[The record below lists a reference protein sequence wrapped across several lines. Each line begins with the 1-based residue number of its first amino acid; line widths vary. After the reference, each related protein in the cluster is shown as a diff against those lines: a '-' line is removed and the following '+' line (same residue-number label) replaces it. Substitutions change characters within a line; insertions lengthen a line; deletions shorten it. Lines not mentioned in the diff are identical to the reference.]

1 MKKEASAP
9 TSGAQRA
16 PKTTGA
22 VPTGAMRHVAR
33 SPSTAHRT
41 IKTATKNPERVRARR
56 ETLINAAIEV
66 FCKKGFHQ
74 ATVRDIGEVAGMT
87 QGTIY
92 NYVSSK
98 DDILYLAL
106 DRIVEEYHDQ
116 VALAMKSSADPIQ
129 RVRSAVRAVSEVMY
143 RRKLEI
149 KLIYQDSHLLDKQSR
164 RILLAR
170 VEGFIQLFE
179 KILEDANRALG
190 IRIQQPHV
198 MANILTFLPVMLS
211 LRDWSL
217 KNEGTAQER
226 IEAIADFV
234 IRGLG
239 YPPLERS

>member
-1 MKKEASAP
+1 MVIKKEALRSTP
-9 TSGAQRA
+9 R
-16 PKTTGA
+16 
-22 VPTGAMRHVAR
+22 VALATPR
-33 SPSTAHRT
+33 S

-74 ATVRDIGEVAGMT
+74 TTVRDIGEVAGMT

-106 DRIVEEYHDQ
+106 DRIVEEYHEQ
-116 VALAMKSSADPIQ
+116 VALAMKTTADPVQ

-149 KLIYQDSHLLDKQSR
+149 KLIYQDSHLLDKRSR

-179 KILEDANRALG
+179 GILIEASQSTKIK
-190 IRIQQPHV
+190 IKTPHV

-217 KNEGTAQER
+217 KNEGSAQDH
-226 IEAIADFV
+226 IDAIADFV
-234 IRGLG
+234 VRGLG
-239 YPPLERS
+239 YAKTASAASRPATAP